1 MLALAAAI
9 PAAAHAQDFGV
20 MESAET
26 INRDNFKVMAYPLL
40 VLGEGSA
47 DNDGGIALR
56 GGYGF
61 TDNFD
66 IEGKVSFFDEV
77 SFFGADAEY
86 WLVKGRGLD
95 VSGSVGFHLGT
106 AGADGLDTRGFDL
119 MLLASKA
126 VTPRLDIFGALDI
139 ALDTITDDRFANNPA
154 FDDDYNTVHFVPGVE
169 YKVSDNI
176 DIVGELGLALGDN
189 GGHYLSG
196 GIAYYI
202 R

>member
-1 MLALAAAI
+1 MFALAAAI
-9 PAAAHAQDFGV
+9 PGTAHAQDFGV

-26 INRDNFKVMAYPLL
+26 INRGNFKVMAYPLL
-40 VLGEGSA
+40 VFGDGSA

-66 IEGKVSFFDEV
+66 LEGKVAFFDEV

-86 WLVKGRGLD
+86 WMLKGSGFDL
-95 VSGSVGFHLGT
+95 SGSVGFHVGA
-106 AGADGLDTRGFDL
+106 AGDDGFDTRGLDL

-126 VTPRLDIFGALDI
+126 VTPRLDIFGALDV
-139 ALDTITDDRFANNPA
+139 ALASITDDRFDGNPG
-154 FDDDYNTVHFVPGVE
+154 FDDDYRTVHIVPGIE
-169 YKVSDNI
+169 YKVSDTI
-176 DIVGELGLALGDN
+176 DIVGELGLSLGDD